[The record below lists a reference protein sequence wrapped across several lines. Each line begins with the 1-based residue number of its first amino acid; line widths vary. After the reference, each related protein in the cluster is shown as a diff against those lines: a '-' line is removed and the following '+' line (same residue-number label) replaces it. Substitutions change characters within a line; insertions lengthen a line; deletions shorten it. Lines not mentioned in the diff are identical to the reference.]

1 MICRFFAKLRQI
13 LIHQAV
19 KHSKI
24 ILISSLLLL
33 SLTVWLGIDMI
44 SLGKEESLWGHRPLF
59 FLLGA
64 WGTIVLWWV
73 LAQSVRKKPVS
84 WRRLGLAG
92 LSALLLSVGYPGFL
106 PFPFLL
112 FVGFIPLLILEKEI
126 GEEPDARW
134 SLFGYGY
141 VAFVLWNIITT
152 YWVANS
158 ALLAG
163 MFAIFVNSFLMTLPL
178 LAYQATK
185 KVLPKWGDWAFAV
198 YWISYE
204 LLHYHWDLAWP
215 WLTLGN
221 GFAAVPSL
229 VQWYEYTGVF
239 GGTAWAVA
247 LNLLLWKG
255 WEHYQ
260 TQKVISRPILY
271 RALALIILPI
281 GVSLVMFYT
290 YDEVE
295 DAIEVV
301 VIQPNY
307 EPHYEKFSVSE
318 REQVQQFMNLAKDK
332 LTPDTDYLV
341 FPETSFGLVE
351 TSVINNYPSI
361 ERIRAELVD
370 YPELKI
376 ITGLNAYY
384 KFKSGEKPVGAVRE
398 YRPNNGGAG
407 FSYETYNLAAQLMIG
422 VEDFQIYK
430 KSKLVPGAEI
440 FPFKNLLPFMEP
452 LVEELGG
459 TTAGLGTQKKRSPM
473 VSETARIAPVICY
486 ESVFGDY
493 FTGYVR
499 PQGQNE
505 LGSNA
510 AFIMTNDGWW
520 DNTPGHRQHLYYASL
535 RAIETRRSIAR
546 SANTGVSAFIDQR
559 GIISQA
565 TQYDEAIA
573 IRGIIN
579 LNNQLTFYVKW
590 GDLIARISLFLAGL
604 LIMNTVAK
612 TWMKRVSKEEA
623 ATP

>member
-1 MICRFFAKLRQI
+1 M
-13 LIHQAV
+13 
-19 KHSKI
+19 KHSKVI
-24 ILISSLLLL
+24 FISSLLLL
-33 SLTVWLGIDMI
+33 ALSVWLGFDMARL
-44 SLGKEESLWGHRPLF
+44 SQQELLWGHRPLF
-59 FLLGA
+59 FLLATWGA
-64 WGTIVLWWV
+64 IVLFWIQGRM
-73 LAQSVRKKPVS
+73 ARKMSVS
-84 WRRLGLAG
+84 WRRLGMAS
-92 LSALLLSVGYPGFL
+92 LSALLLSLGFPGFL

-112 FVGFIPLLILEKEI
+112 FVGFVPLLLIEKEI
-126 GEEPDARW
+126 AGAPKARW
-134 SLFGYGY
+134 FLLGYSY
-141 VAFVLWNIITT
+141 FTFVLWNIITT

-163 MFAIFVNSFLMTLPL
+163 MFAIFVNSLLMALPL

-215 WLTLGN
+215 WLTVGN

-239 GGTAWAVA
+239 GGTAWVVA
-247 LNLLLWKG
+247 MNLLLLKG

-260 TQKVISRPILY
+260 TNKAISKPLMY
-271 RALALIILPI
+271 RSVALALLPI
-281 GVSLVMFYT
+281 GISLALFFT
-290 YDEVE
+290 YQEEE

-301 VIQPNY
+301 VVQPNY
-307 EPHYEKFSVSE
+307 EPHYEKFSVPE
-318 REQVQQFMNLAKDK
+318 REQVQQFMLLAKDK
-332 LTPDTDYLV
+332 LTPETDYLV

-351 TSVINNYPSI
+351 TSVMNSYPSI

-384 KFKSGEKPVGAVRE
+384 KFRPGEIPTGAVRE
-398 YRPNNGGAG
+398 YLPNNGGQG
-407 FSYETYNLAAQLMIG
+407 FRYETYNLAAQMTIG
-422 VEDFQIYK
+422 EEKVDMYK

-440 FPFKNLLPFMEP
+440 FPFKNYLPFMEP
-452 LVEELGG
+452 LVKQLGG
-459 TTAGLGTQKKRSPM
+459 TTAGLGTQEKRSPFA
-473 VSETARIAPVICY
+473 SETARIAPVICY

-493 FTGYVR
+493 FTAYIR
-499 PQGQNE
+499 PQGLQVP
-505 LGSNA
+505 GSNA

-546 SANTGVSAFIDQR
+546 SANTGVSAFVDQR
-559 GIISQA
+559 GIISQP
-565 TQYDEAIA
+565 TKYDEAIA
-573 IRGIIN
+573 IRGNIN
-579 LNNQLTFYVKW
+579 LNNELTFYVKW
-590 GDLIARISLFLAGL
+590 GDMIARIALFLAGL

-612 TWMKRVSKEEA
+612 TWMKRVGKE
-623 ATP
+623 

>member
-1 MICRFFAKLRQI
+1 M
-13 LIHQAV
+13 

-33 SLTVWLGIDMI
+33 ALSIWLGFDMVRL
-44 SLGKEESLWGHRPLF
+44 SQQELLWGHRPLF
-59 FLLGA
+59 FLLAA
-64 WGTIVLWWV
+64 WGTVVLWWM
-73 LAQSVRKKPVS
+73 LGRAARKRPVS
-84 WRRLGLAG
+84 WRRLGMAA
-92 LSALLLSVGYPGFL
+92 LSALLLSLGYPGFL
-106 PFPFLL
+106 PLPFLL

-126 GEEPDARW
+126 ADEPKARW
-134 SLFGYGY
+134 SLFGYSY
-141 VAFVLWNIITT
+141 LAFVLWNIITT

-163 MFAIFVNSFLMTLPL
+163 MFAIFVNSLLMALPM

-185 KVLPKWGDWAFAV
+185 KVLPKWGEWAFAV

-239 GGTAWAVA
+239 GGTAWVLA

-260 TQKVISRPILY
+260 AQQAISKPILY
-271 RALALIILPI
+271 RALALIIAPI
-281 GVSLVMFYT
+281 GLSLVLFYT
-290 YDEVE
+290 YEEVE

-301 VIQPNY
+301 VVQPNY
-307 EPHYEKFSVSE
+307 EPHYEKFSVPE

-332 LTPDTDYLV
+332 LTPETDYLV

-351 TSVINNYPSI
+351 TSAINSYPSV
-361 ERIRAELVD
+361 ERIRAELVE
-370 YPELKI
+370 YPELNI

-384 KFKSGEKPVGAVRE
+384 RFQPGEQPSGAVRE

-407 FSYETYNLAAQLMIG
+407 FSYETYNLAAQLTIG
-422 VEDFQIYK
+422 VEEVEIYK

-440 FPFKNLLPFMEP
+440 FPFKRLFPFMEP
-452 LVEELGG
+452 LVKQLGG
-459 TTAGLGTQKKRSPM
+459 TTAGLGTQEKRSPL
-473 VSETARIAPVICY
+473 VSATARIAPVICY

-499 PQGQNE
+499 PQSRTA

-546 SANTGVSAFIDQR
+546 SANTGVSAFVDQR
-559 GIISQA
+559 GVISQP
-565 TQYDEAIA
+565 TKYDEAIA
-573 IRGIIN
+573 IKGIIN
-579 LNNQLTFYVKW
+579 LNDQLTFYVKW

-612 TWMKRVSKEEA
+612 TWMKRVGKE
-623 ATP
+623 

>member
-1 MICRFFAKLRQI
+1 M
-13 LIHQAV
+13 

-33 SLTVWLGIDMI
+33 LLAAWLGYDMVR
-44 SLGKEESLWGHRPLF
+44 LGREELLWGHRPLF

-64 WGTIVLWWV
+64 WGAVVLWWI
-73 LAQSVRKKPVS
+73 LGRSARKMPIS
-84 WRRLGLAG
+84 WRRLGLANLG
-92 LSALLLSVGYPGFL
+92 ALLLSLGFPGFL

-112 FVGFIPLLILEKEI
+112 FVGFIPLLLLEKELSS
-126 GEEPDARW
+126 EPKARW
-134 SLFGYGY
+134 SLFGYSY
-141 VAFVLWNIITT
+141 ATFVLWNIITT

-163 MFAIFVNSFLMTLPL
+163 MFAIFVNSLLMTLPI
-178 LAYQATK
+178 LAFQATK
-185 KVLPKWGDWAFAV
+185 KILPKWADWSFVV

-239 GGTAWAVA
+239 GGTAWVLAM
-247 LNLLLWKG
+247 NLLLLKA
-255 WEHYQ
+255 WEYYRSNK
-260 TQKVISRPILY
+260 TLSKPLMYRSLTLAFLPMAIS
-271 RALALIILPI
+271 LAL
-281 GVSLVMFYT
+281 FYT
-290 YDEVE
+290 YEEAE
-295 DAIEVV
+295 DVIEVV
-301 VIQPNY
+301 VVQPNY
-307 EPHYEKFSVSE
+307 EPHYEKFAVPE
-318 REQVQQFMNLAKDK
+318 REQVQQFVLLAKNK
-332 LTPDTDYLV
+332 LTPETDYLV

-351 TSVINNYPSI
+351 TSVVNSYPSI

-384 KFKSGEKPVGAVRE
+384 KFQPGEQSTGAVRE
-398 YRPNNGGAG
+398 YRPNNGSQG
-407 FSYETYNLAAQLMIG
+407 FRYETYNLAAQLTIG
-422 VEDFQIYK
+422 VEEVQMYK

-440 FPFKNLLPFMEP
+440 FPFKNLVPFMEP
-452 LVEELGG
+452 LVKQLGG
-459 TTAGLGTQKKRSPM
+459 TTAGLGTQKKRSPL

-499 PQGQNE
+499 PQS
-505 LGSNA
+505 LTAPGSNA

-546 SANTGVSAFIDQR
+546 SANTGVSAFVDQR
-559 GIISQA
+559 GIISQP

-573 IRGIIN
+573 IRGDIN
-579 LNNQLTFYVKW
+579 LNDKLTFYVKW

-604 LIMNTVAK
+604 LMMNTVAK
-612 TWMKRVSKEEA
+612 TWLKRVGKE
-623 ATP
+623 